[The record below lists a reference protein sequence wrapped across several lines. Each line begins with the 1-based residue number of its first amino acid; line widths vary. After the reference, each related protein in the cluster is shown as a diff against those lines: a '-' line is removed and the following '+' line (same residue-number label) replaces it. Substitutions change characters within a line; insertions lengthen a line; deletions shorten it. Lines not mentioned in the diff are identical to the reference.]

1 MFQNIE
7 RIIKTDM
14 CHDLA
19 YIRFMYI
26 VVNLPAFF

>member
-7 RIIKTDM
+7 PIIKTDM

-26 VVNLPAFF
+26 ALKVIL